1 MNSYQL
7 SYPHNIQQLSKP
19 NIQKT
24 NYYSFQPE
32 AYQKE
37 QNFIL
42 PQEVYQT
49 NYETYNQQEDNNDYN
64 QYNNINA
71 LYQENILN
79 QINSMPLTN
88 IEEQRNIS
96 NEYLSNNEPNM
107 NYQINNN
114 IDYKINLNNDNKGT
128 QFSHISEKNNPINSA
143 ENKMI
148 VNNKNDRD
156 AIILESS
163 QNQANSDIQN
173 IKVNPQSLIENTI
186 QVNNSPLNQNDLA
199 SNEEINN
206 NTKNKLDNSF
216 QKSESPNKNEI
227 NQEQMSSKISQ
238 INPSNLDQSISQ
250 QDERK
255 MSSPKL
261 INPLDSNIII
271 NQNEGSIHSKEE
283 KPEKEIQQENL
294 IEVKIENYDY
304 DNDNLKK
311 EEVENILRNNE
322 EFKKKLFDFKSHFD
336 LALTKEE
343 NNFFYK
349 KVHKVIT
356 PLLGHYEIPQYL
368 EYKSPLLSPNQKF
381 LACIGTGITDW
392 VFVWEMSNLY
402 WYKYKFSYTKVDCI
416 AFTPDSK
423 NIIIVYKKS
432 NPLMYDLSTG
442 KMKLKF
448 EKNGEE
454 DNREGYQYSFTSTNT
469 HFSLASTKSYT
480 MWSIRNGKIRQKITD
495 DSPVKI
501 ITSEYLI
508 NIDSNLNC
516 VIKKI
521 FDQSILTTFQIKGI
535 STPDEILDG
544 RCTDDMAN
552 FVYVIKNGIIIYNF
566 KNREYKGLQ
575 RFEYGVDRATL
586 SYDGRYVMKT
596 NMKNLCIN
604 DLEKETNV
612 LTILKENFKD
622 YKIDFYSKKIITID
636 NISITIRDLFDE
648 NPQEKQV
655 WLNKNPTKFKEI
667 KFNKDFTILFARID
681 YNNVVAYDLKTG
693 YIIKKWQNFEEN
705 WLDYAITH
713 CGGDR
718 IASKSN
724 LLLIKVWNFINK
736 KEESTFYGYN
746 SYSFCFSGDGN
757 YLLCGAKSGPEVAR
771 IWDIDEQKYASY
783 IFNGSNDNIKTK
795 VHLTSP
801 KPKRIICCSVNQE
814 PLIFN
819 SYTKELLY
827 KCECPFKF
835 KEIFDIQSDYKN
847 DVFIIKGRDNER
859 KNMGIMYKLSDG
871 SILQTFEN
879 YTTFELVKTKGIF
892 LITKCDNINGGKLC
906 SIDFKSKEEQIFH
919 DFEIQTNKCELIND
933 QKIAVIQYGDE
944 LSKEFNLIDIRN
956 GRFIGKINFTKNIGR
971 NCETYITVDDKK
983 NEILFRYFEFLS
995 PEETMAYLKKNVFV
1009 VEGENSG

>member
-7 SYPHNIQQLSKP
+7 SYPYNIQQLSQP
-19 NIQKT
+19 NTQKI
-24 NYYSFQPE
+24 NYNSFQPE
-32 AYQKE
+32 VYQEE
-37 QNFIL
+37 QNNIL
-42 PQEVYQT
+42 PQEAYQT
-49 NYETYNQQEDNNDYN
+49 NYESYNQQEDINDYN
-64 QYNNINA
+64 QYNNNNII
-71 LYQENILN
+71 YPENEIN
-79 QINSMPLTN
+79 QINSTPLNN
-88 IEEQRNIS
+88 IEEQSNIQ
-96 NEYLSNNEPNM
+96 NEYLANYEPNM
-107 NYQINNN
+107 DYQINNN
-114 IDYKINLNNDNKGT
+114 IDYNININSNLNSDNTGT
-128 QFSHISEKNNPINSA
+128 QFAHFSEKNNPINSA
-143 ENKMI
+143 ENNI
-148 VNNKNDRD
+148 INNEIHKDK
-156 AIILESS
+156 IIFDSNK
-163 QNQANSDIQN
+163 NQANSDIQN
-173 IKVNPQSLIENTI
+173 NQEKTQIENQI
-186 QVNNSPLNQNDLA
+186 QINN
-199 SNEEINN
+199 SNEEINDN
-206 NTKNKLDNSF
+206 IQNKLDNSL
-216 QKSESPNKNEI
+216 QKSESPNKNEN
-227 NQEQMSSKISQ
+227 NQDQMSSKISQ
-238 INPSNLDQSISQ
+238 INPSNLDQSIPQ
-250 QDERK
+250 ENERK
-255 MSSPKL
+255 ISSPKL
-261 INPLDSNIII
+261 INPLDSNNII
-271 NQNEGSIHSKEE
+271 NPNEGSFHSKEE
-283 KPEKEIQQENL
+283 RNENEIQQENL
-294 IEVKIENYDY
+294 IEVKIEENEY

-311 EEVENILRNNE
+311 EEKEMVLRNNE
-322 EFKKKLFDFKSHFD
+322 EYKKQLFDFKSHFD
-336 LALTKEE
+336 LSLTKEE

-356 PLLGHYEIPQYL
+356 PLLGHYEMPEYL
-368 EYKSPLLSPNQKF
+368 EYKSPLLSPDQKY

-392 VFVWEMSNLY
+392 VFVWEMDNLY
-402 WYKYKFSYTKVDCI
+402 WYKYKFSFSKVDCM

-423 NIIIVYKKS
+423 NIIIVYKNS

-454 DNREGYQYSFTSTNT
+454 DNREGYQCSFTTTGT
-469 HFSLASTKSYT
+469 HFALASTKSYT

-535 STPDEILDG
+535 SHPDEILDG
-544 RCTDDMAN
+544 RCTDDMDN
-552 FVYVIKNGIIIYNF
+552 FVYVIRHGIIIYNF

-586 SYDGRYVMKT
+586 SFDGRYVMKT

-604 DLEKETNV
+604 DLEKEKIV

-636 NISITIRDLFDE
+636 NISITVRDLFDE
-648 NPQEKQV
+648 YPEEKQV

-667 KFNKDFTILFARID
+667 KFNKDFTKLFARID

-705 WLDYAITH
+705 FLDFAITNS
-713 CGGDR
+713 GGDR

-724 LLLIKVWNFINK
+724 LQLIKVWNFNTK
-736 KEESTFYGYN
+736 KEDSTFYGYN
-746 SYSFCFSGDGN
+746 SHSLCFSGDGN

-771 IWDIDEQKYASY
+771 IWDIDEQKYGSY
-783 IFNGSNDNIKTK
+783 RFNGSNDNIKTK

-801 KPKRIICCSVNQE
+801 KPKKIICCSVNQE
-814 PLIFN
+814 PLVFN
-819 SYTKELLY
+819 SYTKELEH
-827 KCECPFKF
+827 KCECPIKY
-835 KEIFDIQSDYKN
+835 KEIFEIQSDLKN

-871 SILQTFEN
+871 SLLQTFEN

-892 LITKCDNINGGKLC
+892 LVTKCDNINGGKLC

-919 DFEIQTNKCELIND
+919 DFEIQTNRCELIND

-956 GRFIGKINFTKNIGR
+956 GRYIGKINYAKNIGR
-971 NCETYITVDDKK
+971 NCETYITADDKK
-983 NEILFRYFEFLS
+983 NEILFRYYEFLS
-995 PEETMAYLKKNVFV
+995 PEETMTYLKKNVFV
-1009 VEGENSG
+1009 VEGEDSM

>member
-7 SYPHNIQQLSKP
+7 SYPHNIQQLSQP

-356 PLLGHYEIPQYL
+356 PLLGHYEMPQYL

-448 EKNGEE
+448 EKME
-454 DNREGYQYSFTSTNT
+454 
-469 HFSLASTKSYT
+469 K
-480 MWSIRNGKIRQKITD
+480 KITEKD
-495 DSPVKI
+495 
-501 ITSEYLI
+501 T
-508 NIDSNLNC
+508 NIHLH
-516 VIKKI
+516 
-521 FDQSILTTFQIKGI
+521 Q
-535 STPDEILDG
+535 
-544 RCTDDMAN
+544 
-552 FVYVIKNGIIIYNF
+552 
-566 KNREYKGLQ
+566 
-575 RFEYGVDRATL
+575 
-586 SYDGRYVMKT
+586 
-596 NMKNLCIN
+596 
-604 DLEKETNV
+604 
-612 LTILKENFKD
+612 
-622 YKIDFYSKKIITID
+622 
-636 NISITIRDLFDE
+636 
-648 NPQEKQV
+648 QV
-655 WLNKNPTKFKEI
+655 
-667 KFNKDFTILFARID
+667 
-681 YNNVVAYDLKTG
+681 
-693 YIIKKWQNFEEN
+693 
-705 WLDYAITH
+705 
-713 CGGDR
+713 
-718 IASKSN
+718 
-724 LLLIKVWNFINK
+724 
-736 KEESTFYGYN
+736 
-746 SYSFCFSGDGN
+746 
-757 YLLCGAKSGPEVAR
+757 
-771 IWDIDEQKYASY
+771 
-783 IFNGSNDNIKTK
+783 
-795 VHLTSP
+795 
-801 KPKRIICCSVNQE
+801 
-814 PLIFN
+814 LIF
-819 SYTKELLY
+819 
-827 KCECPFKF
+827 P
-835 KEIFDIQSDYKN
+835 
-847 DVFIIKGRDNER
+847 
-859 KNMGIMYKLSDG
+859 
-871 SILQTFEN
+871 
-879 YTTFELVKTKGIF
+879 
-892 LITKCDNINGGKLC
+892 
-906 SIDFKSKEEQIFH
+906 
-919 DFEIQTNKCELIND
+919 
-933 QKIAVIQYGDE
+933 
-944 LSKEFNLIDIRN
+944 
-956 GRFIGKINFTKNIGR
+956 
-971 NCETYITVDDKK
+971 
-983 NEILFRYFEFLS
+983 
-995 PEETMAYLKKNVFV
+995 
-1009 VEGENSG
+1009 